1 MEYFG
6 ILLICTYVLNHR
18 GKIMPEKVEWMCSK
32 IKIRLVTADLRAL
45 SSPEPECECRHCSC
59 SRHPCHWISELL
71 RIYTACLGCAPHS
84 SSQSSK
90 SDLLELSILFVPP
103 SLMHRINLRQLAL
116 SGRKERLDLTF
127 LFPDGETARSDAL
140 FLSPFGQLLSAV
152 VELSNHLNF
161 AGEQKQ
167 ITPFS
172 LSGL

>member
-1 MEYFG
+1 
-6 ILLICTYVLNHR
+6 
-18 GKIMPEKVEWMCSK
+18 
-32 IKIRLVTADLRAL
+32 
-45 SSPEPECECRHCSC
+45 
-59 SRHPCHWISELL
+59 
-71 RIYTACLGCAPHS
+71 
-84 SSQSSK
+84 
-90 SDLLELSILFVPP
+90 
-103 SLMHRINLRQLAL
+103 MHRINLRQLAL

-127 LFPDGETARSDAL
+127 LFPDGESARSDAL